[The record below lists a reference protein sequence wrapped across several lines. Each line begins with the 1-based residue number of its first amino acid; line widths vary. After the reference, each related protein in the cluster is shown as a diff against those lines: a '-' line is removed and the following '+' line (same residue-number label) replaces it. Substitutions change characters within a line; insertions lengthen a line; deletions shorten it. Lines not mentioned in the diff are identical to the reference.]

1 MGVVWEIAAARE
13 KLFTFESGAE
23 EERRVLAV
31 SFSHF
36 APFSLSRKR
45 RGGGGR
51 GVCATRPFDA
61 LTTLVCQRRRRRI
74 AQHNRRRRQHNAH
87 NAYDILIFLGLV
99 TLEVYQF

>member
-51 GVCATRPFDA
+51 GRVCATRPFDDPNDFG
-61 LTTLVCQRRRRRI
+61 VSKEEEEGGRRI
-74 AQHNRRRRQHNAH
+74 AQQQKTKATYCAQRIRHFDFFAW
-87 NAYDILIFLGLV
+87 
-99 TLEVYQF
+99 